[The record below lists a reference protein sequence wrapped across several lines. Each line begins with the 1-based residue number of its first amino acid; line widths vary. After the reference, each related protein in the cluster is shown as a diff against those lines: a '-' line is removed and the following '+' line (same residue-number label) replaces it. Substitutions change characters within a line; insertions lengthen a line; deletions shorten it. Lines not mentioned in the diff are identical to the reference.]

1 MINYTDHVR
10 RLMEDIVS
18 RVPALSAIDIRDVLV
33 FARLGRTITHGA
45 YATCHSLMLPDSE
58 AAYYFWR
65 DRRTGRLTRRSE
77 WFITRS
83 PHVRVAGRR
92 VTHLISISLPRFC
105 DQALKG
111 SAKQDTYPHGS
122 DCHAKL
128 DTIIHELYHV
138 DPHGGG
144 IRAST
149 RSDGRP
155 SAQTHTAQFFRDV
168 SRMVRE
174 YLDSRPDPAI
184 SEFLTLSFDELT
196 RRHGAVVA
204 TTFRGFPSFPQRFLE
219 PMTEQPRMPRVAHV
233 VMLDGRQHQRLYTDA
248 DLETRQ
254 FLARSTRRIA
264 TGQPAG
270 TIKDIHPSQPSDLA
284 AHRRPG

>member
-1 MINYTDHVR
+1 
-10 RLMEDIVS
+10 
-18 RVPALSAIDIRDVLV
+18 
-33 FARLGRTITHGA
+33 
-45 YATCHSLMLPDSE
+45 
-58 AAYYFWR
+58 
-65 DRRTGRLTRRSE
+65 
-77 WFITRS
+77 
-83 PHVRVAGRR
+83 
-92 VTHLISISLPRFC
+92 
-105 DQALKG
+105 
-111 SAKQDTYPHGS
+111 
-122 DCHAKL
+122 
-128 DTIIHELYHV
+128 
-138 DPHGGG
+138 
-144 IRAST
+144 
-149 RSDGRP
+149 
-155 SAQTHTAQFFRDV
+155 
-168 SRMVRE
+168 MVRE

-270 TIKDIHPSQPSDLA
+270 TIKGIHPSQPSNLA